1 MNITY
6 MEEPSKIVAKI
17 CGCKEKERKV
27 RYSFINE
34 SHGLCIDKKDIIFAE
49 LEACERLLKYTLDKA
64 EGETVKKE
72 IAELKIALDL
82 MP

>member
-1 MNITY
+1 MNIAY

-49 LEACERLLKYTLDKA
+49 LEACETF
-64 EGETVKKE
+64 VK
-72 IAELKIALDL
+72 IYFR
-82 MP
+82 